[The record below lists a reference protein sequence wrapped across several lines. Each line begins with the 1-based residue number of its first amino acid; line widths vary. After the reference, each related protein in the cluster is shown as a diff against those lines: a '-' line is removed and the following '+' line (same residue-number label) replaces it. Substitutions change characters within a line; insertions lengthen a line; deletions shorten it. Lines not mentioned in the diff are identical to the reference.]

1 MLSSIIIRSAAAFGG
16 APFRLVKS
24 TALGSAAGG
33 AAGGAAAGGVPG
45 ALVGGALGLASSL
58 LGGLFGKSNTQKT
71 NQMNYR
77 IMLEQNR
84 FNAVEAKK
92 NRDWQELM
100 YRMFGTSSAKANDM
114 RAAGLNAL
122 LGDVSASGNV
132 GSGGAATAAE
142 SAQMMPTDYSFIGDA
157 ANRGLAAYNTTRSV
171 DASVSLQKSQENV
184 NKSIEGVNMAQ
195 KGFMESQTDMQK
207 MTYKFAMDTYQNRL
221 LQEQFKAELA
231 NWQGFDAMYD
241 ARLKAFSLYNVLPQ
255 EVEKNVAQTMSFY
268 ASAFRDIASGKYTL
282 KQTENYGKWLSIQ
295 QTFAHAATVQGQA
308 ALMQGRAAIT
318 NANANSSYLQ
328 KLGSYY
334 GSLTSGQNISNQ
346 MQQYYT
352 DFMLGKMPIGK
363 AELFKDF
370 QKARLKLFIF
380 FFDLIFL
387 FFLLK
392 SSSSLITNLFILK
405 SQFFKIRHFF
415 ASRLNITTR
424 TRINQLVIGQGA
436 ESVFKL
442 RTEIRSINHRLERF
456 LNFTDSLRIGTHI
469 IDTLQ
474 QRNIG
479 MKRSTKR
486 IILFINRSNFM
497 LNFLVNRRNKNYFI
511 FCNHNRKF

>member
-1 MLSSIIIRSAAAFGG
+1 MLSNIILRSTAAFGG
-16 APFRLVKS
+16 APFRLNKCTS
-24 TALGSAAGG
+24 LTSAASG

-142 SAQMMPTDYSFIGDA
+142 SAQMMPTDYSFVGDA
-157 ANRGLAAYNTTRSV
+157 ANHGLAAYNTTRSV

-195 KGFMESQTDMQK
+195 KGLMESQTDMQK
-207 MTYKFAMDTYQNRL
+207 MTYKFAQDTYQNRL
-221 LQEQFKAELA
+221 LQEQFKAELE
-231 NWQGFDAMYD
+231 NWRGFDAMYD
-241 ARLKAFSLYNVLPQ
+241 ARLKAFSLYNVMPQ

-268 ASAFRDIASGKYTL
+268 ASAFRDIAAGKYTL

-295 QTFAHAATVQGQA
+295 QTFAHAATVQGKA

-318 NANANSSYLQ
+318 NANANASYLQ

-363 AELFKDF
+363 AESILRQTPYKHLLDLNI
-370 QKARLKLFIF
+370 QQNEWSLNKLMQEP
-380 FFDLIFL
+380 DLIRSL
-387 FFLLK
+387 SGMYK
-392 SSSSLITNLFILK
+392 SETSLTNK
-405 SQFFKIRHFF
+405 RVDSYDTDKIFER
-415 ASRLNITTR
+415 
-424 TRINQLVIGQGA
+424 G
-436 ESVFKL
+436 ESVTRMFKNVSDG
-442 RTEIRSINHRLERF
+442 IS
-456 LNFTDSLRIGTHI
+456 NFTPKSKFKGSSPGGEPTPPPSGKSWLDAYRE
-469 IDTLQ
+469 
-474 QRNIG
+474 NP
-479 MKRSTKR
+479 
-486 IILFINRSNFM
+486 
-497 LNFLVNRRNKNYFI
+497 NYSPTG
-511 FCNHNRKF
+511 R